1 MFNRK
6 HYLEYDKVDST
17 VYPVKSGFLQGS
29 LLGPLLF
36 LLHIN
41 DIRME
46 ITKCKMLLY
55 ADDMV
60 IFYSDSG
67 AKMLEHVVNEELNRV
82 IHWLQYNNLAINLKK
97 GKTEAILYK
106 TKTKLSKAPEMS
118 IMAGSTKV
126 ENATVYEYLGVKMDK
141 FIIF

>member
-17 VYPVKSGFLQGS
+17 VYPVKSGFPQGS

-82 IHWLQYNNLAINLKK
+82 IHWLQYNNLTINLKK
-97 GKTEAILYK
+97 AKTEAILYK
-106 TKTKLSKAPEMS
+106 TKKKLSKAPE
-118 IMAGSTKV
+118 
-126 ENATVYEYLGVKMDK
+126 
-141 FIIF
+141 